1 MIALFENAA
10 HQISRIIWL
19 ICALALLL
27 LILLTT
33 EQVLAR
39 YFFKSSSIGLQEL
52 EWHLFGFIFL
62 MGAATTLEQDKHV
75 RVDILYSRLKPRG
88 KSLIN
93 IIGNTFFLLP
103 TVGVIIYFGIEDA
116 MQAREFVHTEIEQ
129 FSFFSNLYQF
139 QVFISQDEWID
150 HTLLAGEGSPD
161 PGGLRGRWL
170 IKALIPLSGI
180 LLLFQSLRLLTHQIL
195 TFLDPAK
202 IQKSDKEVP
211 RDF

>member
-1 MIALFENAA
+1 MIALLENAA

-139 QVFISQDEWID
+139 QVFISLDEWID
-150 HTLLAGEGSPD
+150 HTLLAGESSPD

-195 TFLDPAK
+195 IFLDPAK
-202 IQKSDKEVP
+202 IQKSDQEVP